1 MINNENNKKPSV
13 GAIFLAVLFFI
24 GIIYLFASTRETND
38 IGSLNHETATEQK
51 QETMQEEN
59 KNITNP
65 IIVIETA
72 KGNIK
77 MKLRPEEAPKTVNNF
92 IGLVEKGFYDGLKF
106 HRVEP
111 NFVIQ
116 GGDPKGNGTGGSG
129 VNIPLEIKCKDG
141 GVEEGKTVACPVAL
155 PHTDG
160 ALAMARSQDPN
171 SASSQFYITN
181 GAQAFL
187 DGNYAVFGYVT
198 EGMEIVR
205 SISVG
210 DAMNKVYILK

>member
-1 MINNENNKKPSV
+1 MINNENNKKPSM

-38 IGSLNHETATEQK
+38 IGSLNHETATDKK
-51 QETMQEEN
+51 QEIMQEEN

-65 IIVIETA
+65 VVVIETA

-77 MKLRPEEAPKTVNNF
+77 MELHPEGAPKTVKNF
-92 IGLVEKGFYDGLKF
+92 TDLVGKGFYDGLKF

-141 GVEEGKTVACPVAL
+141 GIEEGKIVSCPVAL

-181 GAQAFL
+181 GAQSFL
-187 DGNYAVFGYVT
+187 DGNYAVFGYVA
-198 EGMEIVR
+198 EGMDVVR
-205 SISVG
+205 SIAVG
-210 DAMNKVYILK
+210 DVMTKVYILK